1 MAQLEEILRSLGRSS
16 KSRFEF
22 WAGFLSHI
30 HAETV
35 MEIGVWKGEFAAHIL
50 AHCTAIKEYSMVDAW
65 RNLPAWN
72 KPWNVDDKLFDRVY
86 RQALADTQ
94 FAEQRR
100 KVLRGTTLEV
110 IDRVPD
116 QSLDFVYIDGDHT
129 LRGIATDLTSIYA
142 KVKPGGYVG
151 GDDYVRSIWK
161 HGTRFEPTLVCPFA
175 AYFAEAVGAPFFAL
189 PFDQYLIEKRTAARA
204 YAFIDLSEKAP
215 PLTLREQL
223 RWSAQLGAGLKRLL
237 RL

>member
-1 MAQLEEILRSLGRSS
+1 MAPLEETLQSLGRSS

-30 HAETV
+30 RAETV

-50 AHCTAIKEYSMVDAW
+50 ARCNAIKEYSMVDAW

-72 KPWNVDDKLFDRVY
+72 KPWNVDDKLFDQVY
-86 RQALADTQ
+86 QQALAATQ

-110 IDRVPD
+110 IDRIPD

-129 LRGIATDLTSIYA
+129 LRGIATDLTSVYA

-161 HGTRFEPTLVCPFA
+161 HGTKFEPTLVCPFA

-189 PFDQYLIEKRTAARA
+189 PFDQYLIEKRAGARA
-204 YAFIDLSEKAP
+204 FTFTDLSERASP
-215 PLTLREQL
+215 RSLREQL
-223 RWSAQLGAGLKRLL
+223 RWSAQLGAGLKRLFHI
-237 RL
+237 